1 MARISA
7 ILLRKNISTL
17 SSKDACQ
24 KQALQGSILAVAAAA
39 AVIVSAPPPKLPSH
53 ITRTRAIDRQ
63 IQEDYGY
70 IMRVYKGIFK
80 CKSKRLFET
89 QNSTKNW
96 KNYAKVYIR
105 ESRDRYENECG
116 GWYLSR

>member
-1 MARISA
+1 MHAKNKPYKGQFSQLQQQ
-7 ILLRKNISTL
+7 LLSL
-17 SSKDACQ
+17 
-24 KQALQGSILAVAAAA
+24 L
-39 AVIVSAPPPKLPSH
+39 KLLSH

-70 IMRVYKGIFK
+70 IMRVYKGTSK

-105 ESRDRYENECG
+105 EIGMKMSVVVGNLSRDSGVTRRG
-116 GWYLSR
+116 